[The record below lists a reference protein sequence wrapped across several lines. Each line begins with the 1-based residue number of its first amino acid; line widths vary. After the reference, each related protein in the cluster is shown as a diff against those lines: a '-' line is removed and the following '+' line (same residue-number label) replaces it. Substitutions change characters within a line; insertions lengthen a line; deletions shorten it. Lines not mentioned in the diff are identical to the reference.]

1 MGVRIVLFG
10 LGLCFFLLGGAL
22 GVGQDVRLDLVW
34 RIEGLSLCLVI
45 VLLGSALGVD
55 QVVGLGKTI
64 LSLTA
69 V

>member
-1 MGVRIVLFG
+1 MGVSLVLLR

-34 RIEGLSLCLVI
+34 RIEGLSLCPVI
-45 VLLGSALGVD
+45 VLLGGALGVD
-55 QVVGLGKTI
+55 QVVGLAKTI